1 MHSVIDNAN
10 GRSGRDAL
18 SHITVTAVYATP
30 DRQSQVTLSL
40 SDGATLADAITA
52 MYALP
57 ECEKWCIDAGSLGVF
72 GKIRP
77 LQWVLADG
85 DRVECYRPLEADPKT
100 ARQLRANEQK
110 LVSR

>member
-1 MHSVIDNAN
+1 MT
-10 GRSGRDAL
+10 
-18 SHITVTAVYATP
+18 HITVTAVYATP

-57 ECEKWCIDAGSLGVF
+57 DCEKWCIDAGSLGVF

-77 LQWVLADG
+77 LQWVLTEG

-100 ARQLRANEQK
+100 ARRLRAAAQK
-110 LVSR
+110 HASR

>member
-1 MHSVIDNAN
+1 MSQV
-10 GRSGRDAL
+10 
-18 SHITVTAVYATP
+18 TVTAVYATP
-30 DRQSQVTLSL
+30 DWQSQVTLSL

-57 ECEKWCIDAGSLGVF
+57 DCEKWCIDAGSLGVF

-77 LQWVLADG
+77 LQWVLTEGA
-85 DRVECYRPLEADPKT
+85 RVECYRPLERDPKT

-110 LVSR
+110 LVSQ